1 MCTDSLYCVQDA
13 WVLLDHEG
21 DVGDEEDG
29 NLEPGAADQAL
40 HAAPAGPQKR
50 GPRKPGRPAGSHKR
64 MRA

>member
-1 MCTDSLYCVQDA
+1 M
-13 WVLLDHEG
+13 LLEHEG

-29 NLEPGAADQAL
+29 KLEPGAADTAL
-40 HAAPAGPQKR
+40 HAAPAGPQKT

>member
-1 MCTDSLYCVQDA
+1 MLE
-13 WVLLDHEG
+13 HEG
-21 DVGDEEDG
+21 DDVSDEAED
-29 NLEPGAADQAL
+29 NLEPAGAAADQAQ